1 MRSKMKKKGALGES
15 RETDLLDKYLA
26 EMDDLVNK
34 YPEDPNMSDLTEQ
47 KLCRL
52 IEELDD
58 SWMCFKKKWQRRLT
72 VPDKVM
78 GRAKVRKDKKGER
91 HLVIKKES
99 GDEDV
104 LDLVVADTDKT
115 EV

>member
-1 MRSKMKKKGALGES
+1 MMKAKAKKKEPRRGEM
-15 RETDLLDKYLA
+15 EKDLLDKYLE

-58 SWMCFKKKWQRRLT
+58 SWMNFKKKWQRRLT
-72 VPDKVM
+72 ASGKVM
-78 GRAKVRKDKKGER
+78 GKAKVRKDKKGVR
-91 HLVIKKES
+91 HLIIKSEVN
-99 GDEDV
+99 DNV
-104 LDLVVADTDKT
+104 MDLVVSDK
-115 EV
+115 